1 MLYMAFMSIPR
12 KALILL
18 PIVIIAVAVGLIYYF
33 TSSPTQPTY
42 PVKPVTFI
50 VPFAAGGGTDATA
63 RMIATLIENMTGWKV
78 IVENRVGG
86 GGSIGH
92 LAAATSPP
100 DGYTV
105 GIITFELSTYAWLG
119 IANVSYRDFKP
130 IMMYNRD
137 AAAIIVRADAP
148 WKSVAE
154 LVEYIKANPG
164 KLKASGTGRGGV
176 WDIARIG
183 WLKAAGVDPSALP
196 WVPSAGAAPALQDL
210 IAGGIDICTC
220 SLPEAASLIKAG
232 RVRALA
238 VMDDVRNPA
247 FPDVPTLKE
256 LGINWSFGT
265 WRGIAVPKD
274 TPDYIVKILHDTI
287 KKVIDSQQWKDF
299 MSKSGFGMAYMSPE
313 EFRKFL
319 ENDFKVVGELLK
331 AAGYI

>member
-1 MLYMAFMSIPR
+1 MALMGISRI
-12 KALILL
+12 AIVLL
-18 PIVIIAVAVGLIYYF
+18 SIVIIAVAVGIIYYY
-33 TSSPTQPTY
+33 TLLSPTQQTY
-42 PVKPVTFI
+42 PVKPITFI

-63 RMIATLIENMTGWKV
+63 RMLASLLENMTGWKV

-86 GGSIGH
+86 GGSVGH
-92 LAAATSPP
+92 LAAATAPP

-105 GIITFELSTYAWLG
+105 GIITFELSSFYWLRL
-119 IANVSYRDFKP
+119 ANVTYRDFKP

-137 AAAIIVRADAP
+137 AAAIIIRADAP

-154 LVEYIKANPG
+154 LIEYIKANPG

-196 WVPSAGAAPALQDL
+196 WVPSAGAAPCLQDL
-210 IAGGIDICTC
+210 IAGGVDICTV
-220 SLPEAASLIKAG
+220 SLPEAGSLIKAG

-256 LGINWSFGT
+256 LGISWSFGT

-274 TPDYIVKILHDTI
+274 TPDHIVKILHDAL

>member
-1 MLYMAFMSIPR
+1 MALMGISRIAMVLLSI
-12 KALILL
+12 I
-18 PIVIIAVAVGLIYYF
+18 IIAAAVGITYYY
-33 TSSPTQPTY
+33 TLSPTQQTY
-42 PVKPVTFI
+42 PIKSISFI

-63 RMIATLIENMTGWKV
+63 RMLASLLENMTGWKV

-86 GGSIGH
+86 GGAVGH
-92 LAAATSPP
+92 LAAATASP

-105 GIITFELSTYAWLG
+105 GIITFELSTFYWLRL
-119 IANVSYRDFKP
+119 ANVTYRDFKP

-137 AAAIIVRADAP
+137 AAAIIIRADAP

-154 LVEYIKANPG
+154 LIEYIKANPE

-196 WVPSAGAAPALQDL
+196 WVPSAGAAPCLQDL
-210 IAGGIDICTC
+210 IAGGVDICTV
-220 SLPEAASLIKAG
+220 SLPEAGSLIKAG
-232 RVRALA
+232 RARALA

-274 TPDYIVKILHDTI
+274 TPDHIVKILHDAL